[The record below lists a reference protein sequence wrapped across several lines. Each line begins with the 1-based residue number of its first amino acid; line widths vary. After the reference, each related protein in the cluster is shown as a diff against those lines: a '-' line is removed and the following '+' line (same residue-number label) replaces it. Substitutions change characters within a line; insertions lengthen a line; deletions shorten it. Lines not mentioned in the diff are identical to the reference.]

1 MGYGPCLSDYSP
13 KENANSNPKISPGEK
28 SENAFRSEVSNDKIP
43 YYKKKKLKKLND
55 LDKYLIL
62 SFISI
67 ILFTI
72 AVLIIFT
79 ITGSEPTVLV
89 GCFFGAFGGEVLA
102 CARIKKYKL
111 HKEVKEKGGLDG
123 S

>member
-1 MGYGPCLSDYSP
+1 MDYEVENTKRTLERLS
-13 KENANSNPKISPGEK
+13 KNADEKNPRVEFSKSTFQPG
-28 SENAFRSEVSNDKIP
+28 KIP
-43 YYKKKKLKKLND
+43 YYKRKKIQHD

-62 SFISI
+62 SFTSI

-111 HKEVKEKGGLDG
+111 HKEAELKKEDNYG